1 MIKIMPE
8 SGFCGGVKSAVNK
21 ANEQQNIL
29 ANGGKVYLFGDL
41 VNNDCVMRDFKEKGF
56 EVTEDTNTI
65 LPGSTVVIRAHGV
78 SKYVYETLSRNNV
91 NIVDCTCQKIK
102 NIHEIVEQKCQNGY
116 RIFIIGK
123 NKHPE
128 VEGTVGWCSDG
139 SVIVIEKDT
148 ILNDI
153 DFTGKIYVVA
163 QTTYGRELWNKI
175 TGTIRTKNTSAEIE
189 DTLCP
194 VTDRREQEAKNFSKS
209 VNVMIVIGGKGS
221 SNSIE
226 LYNVCKSFC
235 KDTFFVDSLENL
247 DGNAIAKK
255 AVSSASVIGVAGSA
269 STPASV
275 IEDIFGYLSFLE
287 FLGEAKKE
295 IEKKSDEYFEE
306 LVSAAVDNKFIIDS
320 LNSLYEQN
328 KGGKRIRGAMIKL
341 GEQIASSGSSNNYLP
356 IAVGYEIFQ
365 TAILVHDDIIDKS
378 KMRRSRMTIHV
389 ETAGEMKKQNGVSDI
404 AAEHFGMSRALCIGD
419 YGFFIAYQILSE
431 CNIDSSILTNIFK
444 VYSQILSKTC
454 EGEIMDVILPYKN
467 IPITDNYDEYRHIVT
482 QIFEFK
488 TAWYT
493 LAGPIMLG
501 AICGGANDELVD
513 LLKNITIPLGVAF
526 QIKDDLL
533 GIYSN
538 EEVLGKPLLSDIKEK
553 KQTLLYGY
561 ALKNADENDK
571 NLLKQ
576 HYGNENANMHDLEII
591 KHIFEIT
598 GAKKYSENE
607 IQRLSETSKKLM
619 DNPLINDKYRV
630 LLNGLISYLITRKF

>member
-41 VNNDCVMRDFKEKGF
+41 VNNDCLMRDFKEKGF

-78 SKYVYETLSRNNV
+78 SKYVYETLSKNNV
-91 NIVDCTCQKIK
+91 SIVDCTCQKIK
-102 NIHEIVEQKCQNGY
+102 NIHKIVEQKCQNGY

-123 NKHPE
+123 NEHPE
-128 VEGTVGWCSDG
+128 VEGTVGWCSEG
-139 SVIVIEKDT
+139 SVIVIDKDT

-163 QTTYGRELWNKI
+163 QTTCSRELWNKI
-175 TGTIRTKNTSAEIE
+175 TGTIHTKNASAEIE

-269 STPASV
+269 STPAFV

-328 KGGKRIRGAMIKL
+328 KGGKRIRGTMIKL

-431 CNIDSSILTNIFK
+431 CNIDSSVLTNIFK

-576 HYGNENANMHDLEII
+576 HYGNENANMHDLEIV

-607 IQRLSETSKKLM
+607 IQRLSEISKKLM